1 MALVGEYYVTL
12 IPCSQADHERIFH
25 TRTGPHQR
33 IKVSTNSRLST
44 IADYIVSLVPS
55 LHQRPFHIALY
66 VKSDEGR
73 VRVPLCLS
81 VAELFF
87 MTNQSREG
95 GVFYSFVDLPAAP
108 WPEVAPR
115 ESSVDQTPFSP
126 PVYHSGLSMFSN
138 SFGSLFSSHDSGS
151 ASHRDDGESSVDLR
165 EHLESLLSGHTF

>member
-1 MALVGEYYVTL
+1 MALAGEYYVTL
-12 IPCSQADHERIFH
+12 TPCSQADHERIFH

-55 LHQRPFHIALY
+55 LRQRPFHIALY
-66 VKSDEGR
+66 VNSDQGR
-73 VRVPLCLS
+73 ICVPLCLS

-95 GVFYSFVDLPAAP
+95 DVFYSFVDLPAAP
-108 WPEVAPR
+108 APEIPPRDAPI
-115 ESSVDQTPFSP
+115 DQTPFSP

-138 SFGSLFSSHDSGS
+138 SFGSPFPSHDSGPT
-151 ASHRDDGESSVDLR
+151 SHREDTESSVDLR
-165 EHLESLLSGHTF
+165 EHLESLLSGQTI